1 MQVTFPL
8 LSMLT
13 LNKKLSFMEILYLGR
28 QNENIKTANTFCIV
42 TLIITFFTMEVP
54 IIIETSPLICRVNH
68 WTGFYIIGTS
78 VMKELRGM
86 KAIIN

>member
-42 TLIITFFTMEVP
+42 TLIITFFTVEVP
-54 IIIETSPLICRVNH
+54 II
-68 WTGFYIIGTS
+68 
-78 VMKELRGM
+78 
-86 KAIIN
+86 